1 MTKARS
7 KLGAG
12 RDQPSILSMLPSSS
26 LVKSST
32 SREPSRNSSK
42 ASQEEEECV
51 NTQTGSVSVA
61 GSQSNTV
68 NCGPKLGA
76 SSKDDVSLGAKTV
89 ATMSTSSHDVQ
100 ASPEKYHT
108 HTYPISHPWESSEAF
123 AGMRQVADE
132 VGPKKPKTGK
142 SHEPR
147 PAVEPLLGVVREV
160 VGASK
165 PVREGS
171 ASPKPVME
179 GGGSVNTHTGSVS
192 VAGSQ
197 SNIVKAA
204 TDPVEPKDSLKS
216 EAKPGGEQIY
226 QGKNSGLGYP
236 HVWWRGSGWKS
247 SQGSKPSMGPDLDK
261 SSSIPA
267 CVRPGE
273 NDSLRLTS
281 DASLVAGPCPT
292 YDVPGDNATMDK
304 PSRSLADRSL
314 GEKDSLAATSDAS
327 LVASL
332 SPTSDVH
339 GDDDS
344 LGANSEVSLGGRGCV
359 NTQTGS
365 VSVAGSQ
372 SNIVYNVCSEN
383 VRKNVVQNISGLDD
397 TKRMM

>member
-1 MTKARS
+1 M
-7 KLGAG
+7 
-12 RDQPSILSMLPSSS
+12 
-26 LVKSST
+26 
-32 SREPSRNSSK
+32 
-42 ASQEEEECV
+42 
-51 NTQTGSVSVA
+51 
-61 GSQSNTV
+61 
-68 NCGPKLGA
+68 
-76 SSKDDVSLGAKTV
+76 
-89 ATMSTSSHDVQ
+89 
-100 ASPEKYHT
+100 
-108 HTYPISHPWESSEAF
+108 
-123 AGMRQVADE
+123 
-132 VGPKKPKTGK
+132 
-142 SHEPR
+142 
-147 PAVEPLLGVVREV
+147 
-160 VGASK
+160 GASK

-383 VRKNVVQNISGLDD
+383 VRKNSVQIISGLDD
-397 TKRMM
+397 PKPNDVRSKTCMSVAQLARKYNSKYDDVCTCDQQVNCVCPLEARRPVIGRRRSSTNSYWTRKPSVYTDSSSNSKMNFSARTNFSVSEPGNSTPIKRKLWRESRIKDLISTYDEIAQVEGESPAKRARYQYRGHKPNNQ